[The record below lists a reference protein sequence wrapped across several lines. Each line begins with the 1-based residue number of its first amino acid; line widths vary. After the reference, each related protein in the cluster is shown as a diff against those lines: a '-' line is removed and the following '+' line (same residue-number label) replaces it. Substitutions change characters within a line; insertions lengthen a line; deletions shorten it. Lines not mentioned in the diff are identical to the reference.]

1 MAWLDWLLNLWV
13 LLPLAGLIPALN
25 EFGRLILV
33 EKKNLVP
40 AMAGVILIGD
50 SMAALG
56 YAFLSRWRPT
66 LVSLLLFV
74 AFLAGMRWVGP
85 RFARGTAA
93 RPSLVRNL
101 VESGRR
107 VKEDLRA
114 TVINWGLFV
123 AVFALGVSGIHLAFG
138 AFLVAVFAAW
148 SLIWF
153 SPIFRTTQT
162 GVAIAINCPPEAA
175 VDFVSAV
182 VNQPRYVPE
191 IEHVEPLSPGQ
202 PQLGSTFL
210 VRTALGQE
218 GVEEILEYDRPRRFA
233 SGLAGRV
240 GRNRSIWTFESTDSG
255 TRARYDWRIRLTIVE
270 ALIGMRVAVHM
281 SRQQRNAQ
289 RRLWLERLKTVL
301 EGQEQEPAA

>member
-50 SMAALG
+50 SMAALA
-56 YAFLSRWRPT
+56 YAFFSRWRPT
-66 LVSLLLFV
+66 LISLLLFV
-74 AFLAGMRWVGP
+74 VFLAGMRWVGP
-85 RFARGTAA
+85 RFARGTGA
-93 RPSLVRNL
+93 RPGLVRNL

-114 TVINWGLFV
+114 TVINWALLV
-123 AVFALGVSGIHLAFG
+123 AVFVLGVSGIDPGFG
-138 AFLVAVFAAW
+138 VFLVAVFAAW

-153 SPIFRTTQT
+153 PPFFRTTQT
-162 GVAIAINCPPEAA
+162 GVAITINCRPEDAF
-175 VDFVSAV
+175 DFVSAV

-191 IEHVEPLSPGQ
+191 IEHVEPQSPGQ

-210 VRTALGQE
+210 VRTARGQE

-233 SGLAGRV
+233 SGLAGRA
-240 GRNRSIWTFESTDSG
+240 GRNRSIWTFDATEAG
-255 TRARYDWRIRLTIVE
+255 TRARYAWQMRLTIVE
-270 ALIGMRVAVHM
+270 ALIGIPVAVRM
-281 SRQQRNAQ
+281 SRPQRDAQ
-289 RRLWLERLKTVL
+289 RRVWLQRLKAVL
-301 EGQEQEPAA
+301 EGQEEEPAA